1 MIWDESEDVF
11 AFAQTN
17 TEDGSIKIG
26 NVTIGWL
33 NLKLGGLTA
42 SENSVFNK
50 DVNVNGSLVLGAT
63 TIDEDSLALINGIT
77 TLGTSQNGKAVTQSN
92 SGEVV
97 IGSLNGD
104 QILNIA
110 SHDGVDGGLKL
121 NNVLVK
127 SSAAEP
133 QLT

>member
-1 MIWDESEDVF
+1 M
-11 AFAQTN
+11 
-17 TEDGSIKIG
+17 
-26 NVTIGWL
+26 
-33 NLKLGGLTA
+33 
-42 SENSVFNK
+42 
-50 DVNVNGSLVLGAT
+50 
-63 TIDEDSLALINGIT
+63 
-77 TLGTSQNGKAVTQSN
+77 GTSQNGKAVTQSN

-127 SSAAEP
+127 PSAAELNLLDGVQSGIVKSDSAVVYGANGEVNMNKLQINSESVTSTAAEINILDGVTVV
-133 QLT
+133 QLKILIY